1 MIGSKAYKY
10 TEAIIFI
17 ASILAKRYWLFFC
30 HLYAIVCYDND
41 VFVLYKS
48 YATVPQVSASSHKRP
63 RKLWWLIGLILFALF
78 AVLQMPA
85 AWLLEKY
92 APESPYVQHVSGN
105 LWQGSAIWQ
114 IPLSSTP
121 LTGAAEWS
129 WQPWYL
135 LLGKLGAEVSINS
148 EQTRLNGQVKVGL
161 SSWEVNDMSGKI
173 APETLGSVVD
183 WQLPN
188 TPIQVNNVS
197 LKRQSDSSAADK
209 DLGKNPSGFSQAD
222 GQLTWVG
229 GEVGYPSGGKVFYIT
244 IPAMRAE
251 LSAEQKNNK
260 KLLHINLVNN
270 QDKRLG
276 DLYIDGDNMLDV
288 SLTQRLLENMPEYKG
303 QAPQDTPV
311 VSVRQPLMNGLGA
324 R

>member
-1 MIGSKAYKY
+1 M
-10 TEAIIFI
+10 
-17 ASILAKRYWLFFC
+17 
-30 HLYAIVCYDND
+30 
-41 VFVLYKS
+41 
-48 YATVPQVSASSHKRP
+48 PQVSTSSHKRP
-63 RKLWWLIGLILFALF
+63 RKLWWLFGFVLFALF

-92 APESPYVQHVSGN
+92 APDTPYVQHVSGN

-114 IPLSSTP
+114 LPVSATP

-129 WQPWYL
+129 WQPWHL
-135 LLGKLGAEVSINS
+135 LLGKLGAEVDISS
-148 EQTRLNGQVKVGL
+148 EQTRLNGQVKVGS
-161 SSWEVNDMSGKI
+161 SSWQVQNMSGKI
-173 APETLGSVVD
+173 APETLASVVD

-188 TPIQVNNVS
+188 APIQVNNVS
-197 LKRQSDSSAADK
+197 LKRQSAANGAASTSSENS
-209 DLGKNPSGFSQAD
+209 GKNVAGFSEAS

-244 IPAMRAE
+244 MPALRAE

-260 KLLHINLVNN
+260 NLLHINLVNN

-311 VSVRQPLMNGLGA
+311 VSVRQPLLDGLGA

>member
-1 MIGSKAYKY
+1 MP
-10 TEAIIFI
+10 
-17 ASILAKRYWLFFC
+17 
-30 HLYAIVCYDND
+30 H
-41 VFVLYKS
+41 
-48 YATVPQVSASSHKRP
+48 VSTSSHKRP
-63 RKLWWLIGLILFALF
+63 RKLWWLLGFILFALF

-92 APESPYVQHVSGN
+92 APDTPYVQHVSGN

-114 IPLSSTP
+114 LPVSATP

-129 WQPWYL
+129 WQPWHL
-135 LLGKLGAEVSINS
+135 LLGKLGAEVDISS
-148 EQTRLNGQVKVGL
+148 EQTRLNGQVKVGT
-161 SSWEVNDMSGKI
+161 SSWQIQNMSGKI
-173 APETLGSVVD
+173 APETLSNVVD

-197 LKRQSDSSAADK
+197 LKRQSAKNSESSSS
-209 DLGKNPSGFSQAD
+209 GKNAAGFREAS

-229 GEVGYPSGGKVFYIT
+229 GEVGYPSGGKVFYLT
-244 IPAMRAE
+244 MPALRAE

-260 KLLHINLVNN
+260 NLLHVNLINN

-311 VSVRQPLMNGLGA
+311 VSVRQPLLSGLGA

>member
-1 MIGSKAYKY
+1 MA
-10 TEAIIFI
+10 
-17 ASILAKRYWLFFC
+17 
-30 HLYAIVCYDND
+30 
-41 VFVLYKS
+41 
-48 YATVPQVSASSHKRP
+48 QVSELSHKRP
-63 RKLWWLIGLILFALF
+63 RKLWWLIGFVLFALF

-85 AWLLEKY
+85 AWLLQKY
-92 APESPYVQHVSGN
+92 APNTPYVQHVSGN
-105 LWQGSAIWQ
+105 VWQGSAIWQ

-121 LTGAAEWS
+121 LTGMAEWS
-129 WQPWYL
+129 WQPWQL
-135 LLGKLGAEVSINS
+135 LTAKLGADVNIHS
-148 EQTRLNGQVKVGL
+148 EQTRLNGQVKLGL
-161 SSWEVNDMSGKI
+161 NSWQVDDMSGKI
-173 APETLGSVVD
+173 APETLASVVD

-188 TPIQVNNVS
+188 TPIQVNGVS
-197 LKRQSDSSAADK
+197 LKRQSSDNSSSESAKNESAKNAA
-209 DLGKNPSGFSQAD
+209 GFSEAD

-244 IPAMRAE
+244 MPALRAE

-260 KLLHINLVNN
+260 NLLHINLLNN

-311 VSVRQPLMNGLGA
+311 VSVRQPLLAGLGA
-324 R
+324 P

>member
-1 MIGSKAYKY
+1 MA
-10 TEAIIFI
+10 
-17 ASILAKRYWLFFC
+17 
-30 HLYAIVCYDND
+30 
-41 VFVLYKS
+41 
-48 YATVPQVSASSHKRP
+48 QVSELSHKRP
-63 RKLWWLIGLILFALF
+63 RKLWWLIGFVLFALF

-85 AWLLEKY
+85 AWLLQKY
-92 APESPYVQHVSGN
+92 APNTPYVQHVSGN
-105 LWQGSAIWQ
+105 VWQGSAIWQ

-121 LTGAAEWS
+121 LTGMAEWS
-129 WQPWYL
+129 WQPWQL
-135 LLGKLGAEVSINS
+135 LTGKLAADVNINS
-148 EQTRLNGQVKVGL
+148 EQTRLNGQVKLGL
-161 SSWEVNDMSGKI
+161 NSWQVDDMSGKI
-173 APETLGSVVD
+173 APETLSSVVD

-188 TPIQVNNVS
+188 TPIQVNGVS
-197 LKRQSDSSAADK
+197 LKRQSSDNASSESAENESAKNAA
-209 DLGKNPSGFSQAD
+209 GFSEAD

-244 IPAMRAE
+244 MPALRAE

-260 KLLHINLVNN
+260 NLLHINLLNN

-311 VSVRQPLMNGLGA
+311 VSVRQPLLAGLGA
-324 R
+324 P

>member
-1 MIGSKAYKY
+1 MPQ
-10 TEAIIFI
+10 
-17 ASILAKRYWLFFC
+17 ASTS
-30 HLYAIVCYDND
+30 
-41 VFVLYKS
+41 S
-48 YATVPQVSASSHKRP
+48 YKRP
-63 RKLWWLIGLILFALF
+63 RKLWWLFGFILFALF

-92 APESPYVQHVSGN
+92 APDTPYVQHVSGN

-114 IPLSSTP
+114 FPVLAAP

-129 WQPWYL
+129 WQPWHL
-135 LLGKLGAEVSINS
+135 LLGKLGAEVDISS
-148 EQTRLNGQVKVGL
+148 EQTRLNGQVKVGS
-161 SSWEVNDMSGKI
+161 SSWQVQNMSGKI
-173 APETLGSVVD
+173 APETLASVVD

-188 TPIQVNNVS
+188 APIQVNNVS
-197 LKRQSDSSAADK
+197 LKRQSAANGAASSSSENS
-209 DLGKNPSGFSQAD
+209 GKNVAGFSEAS

-244 IPAMRAE
+244 MPALRAE

-260 KLLHINLVNN
+260 NLLHINLVNN

-311 VSVRQPLMNGLGA
+311 VSVRQPLLNGLGA

>member
-1 MIGSKAYKY
+1 MP
-10 TEAIIFI
+10 
-17 ASILAKRYWLFFC
+17 
-30 HLYAIVCYDND
+30 H
-41 VFVLYKS
+41 
-48 YATVPQVSASSHKRP
+48 VSTSSHKRP
-63 RKLWWLIGLILFALF
+63 RKLWWLLGFIFFALF
-78 AVLQMPA
+78 AMLQMPA

-92 APESPYVQHVSGN
+92 APDTPYVQHVSGN

-114 IPLSSTP
+114 LPVSTAP

-129 WQPWYL
+129 WQPWHL
-135 LLGKLGAEVSINS
+135 LLGKFGAKVDITS
-148 EQTRLNGQVKVGL
+148 EQTRLNGQVKVGS
-161 SSWEVNDMSGKI
+161 SSWQIQNMSGKI
-173 APETLGSVVD
+173 APETLASVVD

-188 TPIQVNNVS
+188 TPIQVNNIS
-197 LKRQSDSSAADK
+197 LKRQSAANPASTSSENS
-209 DLGKNPSGFSQAD
+209 GKNAAGFSEAG

-244 IPAMRAE
+244 MPALRAE

-260 KLLHINLVNN
+260 NLLHVNLINN

-311 VSVRQPLMNGLGA
+311 VSVRQPLLNGLGV

>member
-1 MIGSKAYKY
+1 MP
-10 TEAIIFI
+10 
-17 ASILAKRYWLFFC
+17 
-30 HLYAIVCYDND
+30 H
-41 VFVLYKS
+41 
-48 YATVPQVSASSHKRP
+48 VSTSSHKRP
-63 RKLWWLIGLILFALF
+63 RKLWWLLGFILFALF

-92 APESPYVQHVSGN
+92 APDTPYVQHVSGN

-114 IPLSSTP
+114 LPVSAIP

-129 WQPWYL
+129 WQPWHL
-135 LLGKLGAEVSINS
+135 LLGKFGAKVDITS
-148 EQTRLNGQVKVGL
+148 EQTRLNGQVKVGS
-161 SSWEVNDMSGKI
+161 SSWQIQNMSGKI
-173 APETLGSVVD
+173 APETLSNVVD

-197 LKRQSDSSAADK
+197 LKRQSAANAASTSSENS
-209 DLGKNPSGFSQAD
+209 GKNAAGFREAS

-229 GEVGYPSGGKVFYIT
+229 GEVGYPSGGKVFYLT
-244 IPAMRAE
+244 MPALRAE

-260 KLLHINLVNN
+260 NLLHINLINN

-311 VSVRQPLMNGLGA
+311 VSVRQPLLNGLGV

>member
-1 MIGSKAYKY
+1 MA
-10 TEAIIFI
+10 
-17 ASILAKRYWLFFC
+17 
-30 HLYAIVCYDND
+30 
-41 VFVLYKS
+41 
-48 YATVPQVSASSHKRP
+48 QVSELSHKRP
-63 RKLWWLIGLILFALF
+63 RKLWWLIGFVLFALF

-85 AWLLEKY
+85 AWLLQKY
-92 APESPYVQHVSGN
+92 APNTPYVQHVSGS

-121 LTGAAEWS
+121 LTGMAEWS
-129 WQPWYL
+129 WQPWQL
-135 LLGKLGAEVSINS
+135 LTGKLGADVNINS
-148 EQTRLNGQVKVGL
+148 EQTRLNGQVKLGL
-161 SSWEVNDMSGKI
+161 NSWQVDDMSGKI
-173 APETLGSVVD
+173 APETLASVVD

-188 TPIQVNNVS
+188 TPIQVNGVS
-197 LKRQSDSSAADK
+197 LKRQSSDNASSESAENESAKNAA
-209 DLGKNPSGFSQAD
+209 GFSEAD

-244 IPAMRAE
+244 MPALRAE

-260 KLLHINLVNN
+260 NLLHINLLNN

-311 VSVRQPLMNGLGA
+311 VSVRQPLLTGLGA
-324 R
+324 P

>member
-1 MIGSKAYKY
+1 MP
-10 TEAIIFI
+10 
-17 ASILAKRYWLFFC
+17 
-30 HLYAIVCYDND
+30 H
-41 VFVLYKS
+41 
-48 YATVPQVSASSHKRP
+48 VSTSSHKRP
-63 RKLWWLIGLILFALF
+63 RKLWWLLGFIFFALF

-92 APESPYVQHVSGN
+92 APDTPYVQHVSGN

-114 IPLSSTP
+114 LPVSATP

-129 WQPWYL
+129 WQPWHL
-135 LLGKLGAEVSINS
+135 LLGKLGAEVDISS
-148 EQTRLNGQVKVGL
+148 EQTRLNGQVKVGT
-161 SSWEVNDMSGKI
+161 SSWQIQNMSGKI
-173 APETLGSVVD
+173 APETLSNVVD

-197 LKRQSDSSAADK
+197 LKRQSAKNSESSSS
-209 DLGKNPSGFSQAD
+209 GKNAAGFREAS

-229 GEVGYPSGGKVFYIT
+229 GEVGYPSGGKVFYLT
-244 IPAMRAE
+244 MPALRAE

-260 KLLHINLVNN
+260 NLLHVNLINN

-311 VSVRQPLMNGLGA
+311 VSVRQPLLNGLGA

>member
-1 MIGSKAYKY
+1 MP
-10 TEAIIFI
+10 
-17 ASILAKRYWLFFC
+17 
-30 HLYAIVCYDND
+30 H
-41 VFVLYKS
+41 
-48 YATVPQVSASSHKRP
+48 VSTSSHKRP
-63 RKLWWLIGLILFALF
+63 RKLWWLLGFIFFALF

-92 APESPYVQHVSGN
+92 APDTPYVQHVSGN

-114 IPLSSTP
+114 LPVSATP

-129 WQPWYL
+129 WQPWHL
-135 LLGKLGAEVSINS
+135 LLGKLGAEVDISS
-148 EQTRLNGQVKVGL
+148 EQTRLNGQVKVGS
-161 SSWEVNDMSGKI
+161 SSWQIQNMSGKI
-173 APETLGSVVD
+173 APETLASVVD

-197 LKRQSDSSAADK
+197 LKRQSAANAASTSSENS
-209 DLGKNPSGFSQAD
+209 GKNAAGFSEAG

-229 GEVGYPSGGKVFYIT
+229 GEVGYPSGGKVFYLT
-244 IPAMRAE
+244 MPALRAD

-260 KLLHINLVNN
+260 NLLHINLVNN
-270 QDKRLG
+270 QDKSLG

-311 VSVRQPLMNGLGA
+311 VSVRQPLLNGLGA

>member
-1 MIGSKAYKY
+1 M
-10 TEAIIFI
+10 
-17 ASILAKRYWLFFC
+17 
-30 HLYAIVCYDND
+30 
-41 VFVLYKS
+41 
-48 YATVPQVSASSHKRP
+48 PQVSTSSHKRP
-63 RKLWWLIGLILFALF
+63 RKLWWLFGFVLFALF

-92 APESPYVQHVSGN
+92 APDTPYVQHVSGN
-105 LWQGSAIWQ
+105 LWQGSVIWQ
-114 IPLSSTP
+114 LPVSAAP

-129 WQPWYL
+129 WQPWHL
-135 LLGKLGAEVSINS
+135 LLGKLGAEVDISS
-148 EQTRLNGQVKVGL
+148 EQTRLNGQVKVGT
-161 SSWEVNDMSGKI
+161 SSWQVQNMSGKI
-173 APETLGSVVD
+173 APETLASVVD

-188 TPIQVNNVS
+188 APIQVNNVS
-197 LKRQSDSSAADK
+197 LKRQSAANAAASSSSENS
-209 DLGKNPSGFSQAD
+209 GKNVAGFSEAS

-244 IPAMRAE
+244 MPALRAE

-260 KLLHINLVNN
+260 NLLHINLVNN

-311 VSVRQPLMNGLGA
+311 VSVRQPLLDGLGA

>member
-1 MIGSKAYKY
+1 MP
-10 TEAIIFI
+10 
-17 ASILAKRYWLFFC
+17 
-30 HLYAIVCYDND
+30 H
-41 VFVLYKS
+41 
-48 YATVPQVSASSHKRP
+48 VSTSSHKRP
-63 RKLWWLIGLILFALF
+63 RKLWWLLGFIFFALF

-92 APESPYVQHVSGN
+92 APDTPYVQHVSGN

-114 IPLSSTP
+114 LPVSATP

-129 WQPWYL
+129 WQPWHL
-135 LLGKLGAEVSINS
+135 LLGKLGAEVDISS
-148 EQTRLNGQVKVGL
+148 EQTRLNGQVKVGS
-161 SSWEVNDMSGKI
+161 SSWQIQNMSGKI
-173 APETLGSVVD
+173 APETLSNVVD

-197 LKRQSDSSAADK
+197 LKRQSANNAEASSSDRNAA
-209 DLGKNPSGFSQAD
+209 GFSEAS

-229 GEVGYPSGGKVFYIT
+229 GEVGYPSGGKVFYLT
-244 IPAMRAE
+244 MPALRAE

-260 KLLHINLVNN
+260 NLLHVNLINN

-311 VSVRQPLMNGLGA
+311 VSVRQPLLSGLGA

>member
-1 MIGSKAYKY
+1 MA
-10 TEAIIFI
+10 
-17 ASILAKRYWLFFC
+17 
-30 HLYAIVCYDND
+30 
-41 VFVLYKS
+41 
-48 YATVPQVSASSHKRP
+48 QVSELSHKRP
-63 RKLWWLIGLILFALF
+63 RKLWWLIGFVLFALF

-85 AWLLEKY
+85 AWLLQKY
-92 APESPYVQHVSGN
+92 APNTPYVQHVSGN
-105 LWQGSAIWQ
+105 VWQGSAIWQ

-121 LTGAAEWS
+121 LTGMAEWS
-129 WQPWYL
+129 WQPWQL
-135 LLGKLGAEVSINS
+135 LTGKLGADVTINS
-148 EQTRLNGQVKVGL
+148 EQTRLNGQVKLGL
-161 SSWEVNDMSGKI
+161 NSWQVDDMSGKV
-173 APETLGSVVD
+173 APETLASVVD

-188 TPIQVNNVS
+188 TPIQVNGVS
-197 LKRQSDSSAADK
+197 LKRQSSNNASSESAENESAKNAA
-209 DLGKNPSGFSQAD
+209 GFSEAD

-244 IPAMRAE
+244 MPALRAE

-260 KLLHINLVNN
+260 NLLHINLLNN

-311 VSVRQPLMNGLGA
+311 VSVRQPLLAGLGA
-324 R
+324 P

>member
-1 MIGSKAYKY
+1 MP
-10 TEAIIFI
+10 
-17 ASILAKRYWLFFC
+17 
-30 HLYAIVCYDND
+30 H
-41 VFVLYKS
+41 
-48 YATVPQVSASSHKRP
+48 VSTSSHKRP
-63 RKLWWLIGLILFALF
+63 RKLWWLLGFILFALF

-92 APESPYVQHVSGN
+92 APDTPYVQHVSGN

-114 IPLSSTP
+114 LPVSATP

-129 WQPWYL
+129 WQPWHL
-135 LLGKLGAEVSINS
+135 LLGKLGAKVDISS
-148 EQTRLNGQVKVGL
+148 EQTRLNGQVKVGS
-161 SSWEVNDMSGKI
+161 SSWQIQNMSGKI
-173 APETLGSVVD
+173 APETLASVVD

-197 LKRQSDSSAADK
+197 LKRQSASNVASTSSENS
-209 DLGKNPSGFSQAD
+209 GKNAAGFSEAS

-229 GEVGYPSGGKVFYIT
+229 GEVGYPSGGKVFYLT
-244 IPAMRAE
+244 MPALRAD

-260 KLLHINLVNN
+260 NLLHINLVNN

-311 VSVRQPLMNGLGA
+311 VSVRQPLLNGLGA

>member
-1 MIGSKAYKY
+1 M
-10 TEAIIFI
+10 
-17 ASILAKRYWLFFC
+17 
-30 HLYAIVCYDND
+30 
-41 VFVLYKS
+41 
-48 YATVPQVSASSHKRP
+48 PQVSASSYKRP
-63 RKLWWLIGLILFALF
+63 RKLWWLVGFVLFALF

-92 APESPYVQHVSGN
+92 APDTPYVQHVSGN

-114 IPLSSTP
+114 LPVSAVP
-121 LTGAAEWS
+121 LTGAAEWT
-129 WQPWYL
+129 WQPWHL
-135 LLGKLGAEVSINS
+135 LLGKLGAKVDISS
-148 EQTRLNGQVKVGL
+148 EQTRLNGQVKVGA
-161 SSWEVNDMSGKI
+161 SSWQVQNMSGKI
-173 APETLGSVVD
+173 APETLASVVD

-197 LKRQSDSSAADK
+197 LKRQSAKNAEASNSGRNAA
-209 DLGKNPSGFSQAD
+209 GFSEAS

-244 IPAMRAE
+244 MPALRAE

-260 KLLHINLVNN
+260 NLLHVNLVNN
-270 QDKRLG
+270 QEKRLG

-311 VSVRQPLMNGLGA
+311 VSVRQPLLAGLGT

>member
-1 MIGSKAYKY
+1 M
-10 TEAIIFI
+10 
-17 ASILAKRYWLFFC
+17 
-30 HLYAIVCYDND
+30 
-41 VFVLYKS
+41 
-48 YATVPQVSASSHKRP
+48 PQVSTSSHKRP
-63 RKLWWLIGLILFALF
+63 RKLWWLFGFVLFALF

-92 APESPYVQHVSGN
+92 APDTPYVQHLSGN

-114 IPLSSTP
+114 LPVSATP

-129 WQPWYL
+129 WQPWHL
-135 LLGKLGAEVSINS
+135 LLGKLGAEVDISS
-148 EQTRLNGQVKVGL
+148 EQTRLKGQVKVGS
-161 SSWEVNDMSGKI
+161 SSWQVQNMSGKI
-173 APETLGSVVD
+173 APETLASVVD

-188 TPIQVNNVS
+188 APIQVNNVS
-197 LKRQSDSSAADK
+197 LKRQSAANAAASSSSENS
-209 DLGKNPSGFSQAD
+209 GKNVAGFSEAS

-244 IPAMRAE
+244 MPALRAE

-260 KLLHINLVNN
+260 NLLHINLVNN

-311 VSVRQPLMNGLGA
+311 VSVRQPLLDGLGA